1 MEIYDKIN
9 DFKNSLDEEISIKE
23 IRNIQREILLDSKLV
38 DDIKNNNYDNDNL
51 LIKQYRHLE
60 NEVNYIILEINMNLK
75 QILKGEKKG
84 RQYKVNTMVLF

>member
-75 QILKGEKKG
+75 QILKGEKK
-84 RQYKVNTMVLF
+84 

>member
-23 IRNIQREILLDSKLV
+23 IKNIQREILLDSKLV

-75 QILKGEKKG
+75 QILKGEKK
-84 RQYKVNTMVLF
+84 

>member
-23 IRNIQREILLDSKLV
+23 IKNIQREMLLDSKLV

-75 QILKGEKKG
+75 QILKGEKK
-84 RQYKVNTMVLF
+84 

>member
-23 IRNIQREILLDSKLV
+23 IKNIQRKILLDSKLV

-75 QILKGEKKG
+75 QILKGEKK
-84 RQYKVNTMVLF
+84 

>member
-9 DFKNSLDEEISIKE
+9 DIKNSLDEEISIKE
-23 IRNIQREILLDSKLV
+23 IKNIQREILLDSKLV

-75 QILKGEKKG
+75 QILKGEKK
-84 RQYKVNTMVLF
+84 